1 MRLHKQ
7 FLSASCDP
15 ESCCCVNVVVFKF
28 VFVLVCLQLDVPSD
42 EIGLEKDVLE
52 GSESRTPAAEEPE
65 EEHASGDPILRA
77 RMAKTALQTIE
88 EDDEEREQEEH
99 TLTAAESR
107 APVDESM
114 RRQRTAAAAA
124 EEEEEEEEEPPKEVE
139 TEL

>member
-1 MRLHKQ
+1 M
-7 FLSASCDP
+7 
-15 ESCCCVNVVVFKF
+15 
-28 VFVLVCLQLDVPSD
+28 FVLVCLQLDVPSD

-65 EEHASGDPILRA
+65 EEHASGDPKLRA
-77 RMAKTALQTIE
+77 RMARTALQTIE

-114 RRQRTAAAAA
+114 RRQRTA